1 LSCGKRRGGISIAE
15 GLGKGV
21 RFEKELYEFLELW
34 AVGSMLGSTQ
44 IVNMETTRKSDLGR
58 ILVAILNPC
67 LILEQLDVVVGDHY
81 FELEFEVEKVG
92 IDENGEEAEFDW
104 HRGSE
109 EEGRE
114 GSFDDGQ
121 AGEEEGLE
129 RVPKKLKRGVD
140 NTGVEGVEK
149 DTQGGEDGDMS
160 LKEQVQ
166 HDK

>member
-1 LSCGKRRGGISIAE
+1 
-15 GLGKGV
+15 
-21 RFEKELYEFLELW
+21 
-34 AVGSMLGSTQ
+34 
-44 IVNMETTRKSDLGR
+44 
-58 ILVAILNPC
+58 
-67 LILEQLDVVVGDHY
+67 
-81 FELEFEVEKVG
+81 LEFEVEKVG